1 MIYFDDSDSSDM
13 DPLSDEDDYE
23 FGVLKPKD
31 KKKLRNN
38 PYLHDVES
46 LIPKFEKLKEFEVK
60 FHKMIN
66 SHWIDEAPD
75 RQ

>member
-23 FGVLKPKD
+23 FRVLEPKD
-31 KKKLRNN
+31 KKKLHNN

-46 LIPKFEKLKEFEVK
+46 LIPKLEKFKEFEAK
-60 FHKMIN
+60 FHGMIK
-66 SHWIDEAPD
+66 SHRIDVALG

>member
-38 PYLHDVES
+38 P
-46 LIPKFEKLKEFEVK
+46 
-60 FHKMIN
+60 
-66 SHWIDEAPD
+66 
-75 RQ
+75 